1 MRCIN
6 KLFTSHEVNKLF
18 IHLAICNLIGQ
29 FTTGMVETIFIGR
42 SNEHTLRGRSQTGSG
57 HA

>member
-1 MRCIN
+1 M
-6 KLFTSHEVNKLF
+6 LFNSHEVNKLF

-42 SNEHTLRGRSQTGSG
+42 SNEHTLSVKPQTQARVSF
-57 HA
+57 